1 MWALSFLPNWIFYV
15 MLFGG
20 LIGLLISRFLPIYKT
35 IVQVASAAFFVGGV
49 YMAGAIGDNDA
60 WVARVKEMELKVAA
74 AAVESAQENTRIVE
88 KTIVKT
94 QIVQQRGADV
104 IKYIDREV
112 VKYDTKFA
120 PGGECEIPKEFVQAH
135 NKAAEGP
142 K

>member
-135 NKAAEGP
+135 NKAA
-142 K
+142 